1 MILSPY
7 RRPEDISTGD
17 TVLVVNQGHN
27 TNRLYCTVVEITSN
41 DNGSYEGTVIYPGSW
56 AGEPVF
62 INSNSNQPEWSLNYS
77 SSRNTHKN
85 PREDFRDDVCQVY
98 PLGSPIRERE
108 EPNQLEI
115 APDSPVWLT
124 VEDSGCRSMN
134 VKSAFKDLFFLEGM
148 DNCLFIH
155 GELEDTLDEDF
166 GLLAKWNERYF
177 PNGIVP
183 ISKRLGEVLQQT
195 PWSTISEAIKAL
207 RDTGDVSTEDEELE
221 ELFEELDD
229 MFGLGQPTFLQDLTD
244 LGAIDDE
251 PLTDTELADIYSQNI
266 SYVADTGHVDI
277 DIAMWSFRDT
287 LDNFVSSTK

>member
-41 DNGSYEGTVIYPGSW
+41 DNGSYGGTIIYPGSW

-62 INSNSNQPEWSLNYS
+62 INSNSSQSEWSLDYS
-77 SSRNTHKN
+77 FSRHIHKN

-108 EPNQLEI
+108 EPNQIEI
-115 APDSPVWLT
+115 APGSPVWLA
-124 VEDSGCRSMN
+124 VEGSGCRSVN

-148 DNCLFIH
+148 DNYLFIR
-155 GELEDTLDEDF
+155 GELDDVLDEDF
-166 GLLAKWNERYF
+166 GLLAKWNERYV

-183 ISKRLGEVLQQT
+183 ISQRLGEVLQQT
-195 PWSTISEAIKAL
+195 PWSAISDAIKCL
-207 RDTGDVSTEDEELE
+207 RDAGDVSAEDE

-229 MFGLGQPTFLQDLTD
+229 LFGLGQPTFLQDVID
-244 LGAIDDE
+244 LGVVDDE
-251 PLTDTELADIYSQNI
+251 PVTDTDLADIYRQNLI
-266 SYVADTGHVDI
+266 YVADTGHVDI
-277 DIAMWSFRDT
+277 DIAMQSFTDT
-287 LDNFVSSTK
+287 LDNFVTSTK

>member
-41 DNGSYEGTVIYPGSW
+41 DNGSYGGTIIYPGSW

-62 INSNSNQPEWSLNYS
+62 INSNSSQSEWSLDYS
-77 SSRNTHKN
+77 FSRHIHKN

-108 EPNQLEI
+108 EPNQIEI
-115 APDSPVWLT
+115 APGSPVWLA
-124 VEDSGCRSMN
+124 VEGSGCRSVN

-148 DNCLFIH
+148 DNYLFIR
-155 GELEDTLDEDF
+155 GELDDVLDEDF
-166 GLLAKWNERYF
+166 GLLAKWNERYV

-183 ISKRLGEVLQQT
+183 ISQRLGEVLQQT
-195 PWSTISEAIKAL
+195 PWSAISDAIKCL
-207 RDTGDVSTEDEELE
+207 RDAGDVSAEDE

-229 MFGLGQPTFLQDLTD
+229 LFGLG
-244 LGAIDDE
+244 
-251 PLTDTELADIYSQNI
+251 
-266 SYVADTGHVDI
+266 
-277 DIAMWSFRDT
+277 
-287 LDNFVSSTK
+287 

>member
-7 RRPEDISTGD
+7 RHPEDISTGD

-41 DNGSYEGTVIYPGSW
+41 DNGSYGGTVTYPGSW

-62 INSNSNQPEWSLNYS
+62 INSNSNQSEWSLDYS
-77 SSRNTHKN
+77 YSRHIHKN

-108 EPNQLEI
+108 EPNQIEI
-115 APDSPVWLT
+115 APGSPVWLA
-124 VEDSGCRSMN
+124 VEGSGCRSVN

-148 DNCLFIH
+148 DDYLFIR

-166 GLLAKWNERYF
+166 GLIANWNERYF

-195 PWSTISEAIKAL
+195 PWSTISEAIKGL
-207 RDTGDVSTEDEELE
+207 RDTGDVSDEDE

-229 MFGLGQPTFLQDLTD
+229 LFGLGQPTFLQDLID
-244 LGAIDDE
+244 LYAIDDE
-251 PLTDTELADIYSQNI
+251 PLTDTELADMYSQNI
-266 SYVADTGHVDI
+266 TYVADTGHVDI